1 MEVNQETT
9 KARPSANNSA
19 TPKKREYLM
28 KVLIMTAIYPT
39 PENPAFGSFVK
50 TQVESLKRAGID
62 VELLVMRGRNR
73 KLLYPKAIYQLRKRL
88 QQGSF
93 DLVHAH
99 FGYVGLVARTQWR
112 VPLVVTYH
120 GDDLLG
126 TINERGKKALWSVL
140 AASACKKLAQHVD
153 AAIVQSQEM
162 AQQLKKS
169 NVFVIPHEVDLEVF
183 KPTER
188 EEARAALGL
197 DPRKKYLLFA
207 ANAEIPVKRFSLARA
222 AADVL
227 EQQDGFTELLV
238 VYKEPQ
244 WRLALYMSACDVLVF
259 PSYQEGSPNIIK
271 QAMACNLPIV
281 STDVGDIRQV
291 IGKTKD
297 CYICPPDG
305 RKFASVMRE
314 ILSRR
319 PRTEGRAQVRHLDL
333 ESVSGKIIGVY
344 EQVLKNREKHLAGKT
359 QRDSYAPV
367 DKHTMTTR
375 GIQ

>member
-1 MEVNQETT
+1 
-9 KARPSANNSA
+9 
-19 TPKKREYLM
+19 M
-28 KVLIMTAIYPT
+28 KVLIITAIYPT

-50 TQVESLKRAGID
+50 TQAESLKHAGID

-73 KLLYPKAIYQLRKRL
+73 KLLYPKAIFQLRKRL

-140 AASACKKLAQHVD
+140 AAAACKKLARHVD
-153 AAIVQSQEM
+153 AAIVQSQQM
-162 AQQLKKS
+162 ARQIRKA

-188 EEARAALGL
+188 GEARAALGL

-207 ANAEIPVKRFSLARA
+207 ANPEIPVKRFSLARA

-227 EQQDGFTELLV
+227 EQQNGFTELLV

-244 WRLALYMSACDVLVF
+244 ERLALYMSACDVLVF
-259 PSYQEGSPNIIK
+259 SSYQEGSPNIIK

-281 STDVGDIRQV
+281 STDVGDVRQV

-297 CYICPPDG
+297 CYICSPDA

-319 PRTEGRAQVRHLDL
+319 PRTEGRAHIRHLNTG
-333 ESVSGKIIGVY
+333 SVSSKVIEVY
-344 EQVLKNREKHLAGKT
+344 EQVLKNRQKHLAGRT
-359 QRDSYAPV
+359 HRDSYVPA
-367 DKHTMTTR
+367 K
-375 GIQ
+375 